1 MVFVLSLLTQTIK
14 LFDTVIAIVT
24 SDPSRHEV
32 MKVQNGSMKRNRG
45 TPRPLIEKV

>member
-24 SDPSRHEV
+24 SDPSRH
-32 MKVQNGSMKRNRG
+32 KVGGMQNWHESAKRVH
-45 TPRPLIEKV
+45 EKEQRDT